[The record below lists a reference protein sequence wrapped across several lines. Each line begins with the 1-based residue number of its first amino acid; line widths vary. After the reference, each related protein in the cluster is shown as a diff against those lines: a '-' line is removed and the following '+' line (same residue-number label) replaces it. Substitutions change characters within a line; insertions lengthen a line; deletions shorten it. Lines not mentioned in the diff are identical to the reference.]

1 MNDRIELFDM
11 FCTVFTNNLLPPLP
25 PSLCMQT
32 GDHCLESTCDTLSV
46 AYAERYPQH
55 VEKLILLSP
64 VGVPEKSPK
73 EDESKL
79 NNLPFYVRYM
89 IQTVRYLF
97 NRGITPGTFLRSLP
111 TSKSKALVD
120 GYVTNRLPAIT
131 CPDERKHLSD
141 YLYHNSML
149 PGSGEFC
156 LSEILDA
163 GAMGKI
169 PLVHRIPEL
178 VTNSTSSEDG
188 MEVHMVYGQ
197 NDWMSY
203 RGGLDTQRFCY
214 TKRLQWEEENSQ
226 KKNNGNSIRKMPPPR
241 VYVHGV
247 KDASHLL
254 MLDNYQEFNA
264 ALIIASGQ
272 DEKDLPPE
280 MPRPTEFV
288 CNELLNDRS
297 RSLGKSNVVGEEGAS
312 VFFKG
317 ARWNRG
323 KGRQDD
329 SEQ

>member
-1 MNDRIELFDM
+1 MCTTELSCSVHIITCFALSLTT
-11 FCTVFTNNLLPPLP
+11 FCYP
-25 PSLCMQT
+25 QT
-32 GDHCLESTCDTLSV
+32 GDHCLKSTCDTLSV
-46 AYAERYPQH
+46 AYAEKYPQH

-64 VGVPEKSPK
+64 VGVPENSPK
-73 EDESKL
+73 EDESRL
-79 NNLPFYVRYM
+79 NHLPFYVRYM
-89 IQTVRYLF
+89 IKTVRYLF

-131 CPDERKHLSD
+131 CLDERKHLSD

-156 LSEILDA
+156 LSDILHA
-163 GAMGKI
+163 GAMAKI

-178 VTNSTSSEDG
+178 VTNSSSEDG

-203 RGGLDTQRFCY
+203 LGGLDTQRFCY

-226 KKNNGNSIRKMPPPR
+226 ENSNGNNSISKMPPPR
-241 VYVHGV
+241 VYVYGV

-264 ALIIASGQ
+264 ALILASGQ
-272 DEKDLPPE
+272 DEKDLPLE

-288 CNELLNDRS
+288 CNELLNDS
-297 RSLGKSNVVGEEGAS
+297 RTLGKRNVVGEEGAA

-317 ARWNRG
+317 ARWKRGRG
-323 KGRQDD
+323 KQDDD